1 MIYSHPDLVGEYA
14 EKPLMEVEEVTS
26 KVTVVFDFSELSLKQ
41 NNPGVIGVRKVKRG
55 LWTGSVISD

>member
-1 MIYSHPDLVGEYA
+1 MIYSHPDLIGEYS

-55 LWTGSVISD
+55 LWTGTVIAA